1 MQTEKPKAFIVKMSN
16 GLDVRIDPD
25 EVNSIVEG
33 IMSGRPIKV
42 RQGII
47 NPSYYIGIVE
57 DERRI
62 KTYLEE
68 INQIADSNR
77 NYESYKIGRLEQ
89 IPEFKKLSDI
99 FDGLSLPAGNK
110 QIK

>member
-1 MQTEKPKAFIVKMSN
+1 MQNEKPKAYIVKMSN
-16 GLDVRIDPD
+16 LNVKIDQD
-25 EVNSIVEG
+25 EVNSVVEG

-57 DERRI
+57 DHERVNKHI
-62 KTYLEE
+62 KE
-68 INQIADSNR
+68 INDVIQNNK
-77 NYESYKIGRLEQ
+77 NYETYRIGEKKE

-99 FDGLSLPAGNK
+99 FEGVKLPSSKK
-110 QIK
+110 QLK